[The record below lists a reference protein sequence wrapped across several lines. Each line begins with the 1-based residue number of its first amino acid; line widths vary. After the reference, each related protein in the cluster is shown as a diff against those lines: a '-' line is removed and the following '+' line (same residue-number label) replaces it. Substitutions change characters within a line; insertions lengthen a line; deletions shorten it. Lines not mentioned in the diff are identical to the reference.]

1 MQSGVE
7 SKEDARHGID
17 GGLGTDIDEL
27 AARGLDAGADLD
39 VAVREAGLDEAQVA
53 HLVPDRRVVL
63 DARGAGVARRGQQR
77 GRGQEP
83 GAQRQQP
90 PPARRRRHRMRSRGS
105 GRRRGRRG
113 AAGRDGERSAAGLR
127 ERRWRRRD
135 WAGRHERRQGRDGWR
150 HGCLWSVDYYPQ
162 TVAARRA
169 GSGLYNDAPK
179 FVARRQHGL
188 WMFQPAT
195 AAAGPWF
202 YRAEPQVSGQST
214 AHVVFL
220 F

>member
-1 MQSGVE
+1 MLLSYSCRREMDHCVCVLSQSRLSQRKAQGMQE
-7 SKEDARHGID
+7 RRD

-27 AARGLDAGADLD
+27 AARGLDAGADLH

-90 PPARRRRHRMRSRGS
+90 PPARRRRRRHRMRSRGS

-113 AAGRDGERSAAGLR
+113 AAGRDGDCPAACLR
-127 ERRWRRRD
+127 ER
-135 WAGRHERRQGRDGWR
+135 
-150 HGCLWSVDYYPQ
+150 
-162 TVAARRA
+162 
-169 GSGLYNDAPK
+169 
-179 FVARRQHGL
+179 
-188 WMFQPAT
+188 
-195 AAAGPWF
+195 
-202 YRAEPQVSGQST
+202 
-214 AHVVFL
+214 
-220 F
+220 